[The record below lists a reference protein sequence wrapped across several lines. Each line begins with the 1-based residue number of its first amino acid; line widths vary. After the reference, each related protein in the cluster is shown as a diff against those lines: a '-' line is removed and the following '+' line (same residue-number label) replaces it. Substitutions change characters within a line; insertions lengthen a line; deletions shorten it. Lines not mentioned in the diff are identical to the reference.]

1 MNYSKTQHKRWVL
14 DFASLTMYIMK
25 EELTMK
31 KFDTKILKT
40 YVLPVIIGLGTIA
53 MKIGEAKTEQRNIE
67 LEKQLDALN
76 KKLNK

>member
-1 MNYSKTQHKRWVL
+1 MH
-14 DFASLTMYIMK
+14 IMK

-40 YVLPVIIGLGTIA
+40 YVLPVLIGLGTIA
-53 MKIGEAKTEQRNIE
+53 MKIGEAKTEQRNEE